1 MITETITYTDFNG
14 KERTEDFLF
23 NLNKTELFE
32 LMIELPDGLMD
43 GVAAEQ
49 KPTELG
55 AAKLI
60 MAALGNKGVNKFFKE
75 LILKAYGEKS
85 VDGRRFVK
93 SEELSTAFSQ
103 TPAFDDL
110 YFRMVTDANKA
121 AEFVNQLIPAS
132 LLDSAKATAPT
143 AIANT

>member
-1 MITETITYTDFNG
+1 MFTEKITYTDFNDV
-14 KERTEDFLF
+14 ERTEEFHF
-23 NLNKTELFE
+23 NLNKTELIE
-32 LMIELPDGLMD
+32 LTMELPDGLMD
-43 GVAAEQ
+43 GVAAEKDQ
-49 KPTELG
+49 TELG

-93 SEELSTAFSQ
+93 SEELSTEFSQ
-103 TPAFDDL
+103 TPAFDEL
-110 YFRMVTDANKA
+110 SFKMITDANKA
-121 AEFVNQLIPAS
+121 SEFVNQLIPTS
-132 LLDSAKATAPT
+132 LLKDAAAVAPN